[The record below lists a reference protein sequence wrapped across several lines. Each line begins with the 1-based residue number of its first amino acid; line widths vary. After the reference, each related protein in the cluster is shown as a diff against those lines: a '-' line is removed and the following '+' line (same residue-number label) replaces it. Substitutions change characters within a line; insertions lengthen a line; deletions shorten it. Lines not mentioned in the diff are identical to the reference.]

1 MRIQNKGD
9 RIQKA
14 EDDIF
19 REEQRFSLWLR
30 WLVYL
35 SMGLSVVI
43 SVFALRKEFSGQ
55 SSPETWEIFLAVIF
69 GIGVPIAV
77 TALFL
82 LLKLETEVRP
92 DGLYVRYVPFHIH
105 SKRFGPEDL
114 SEYYARQYKPI
125 REYGGW
131 GIRCSLRNG
140 KAYNVS
146 GNKSVQLVLSSG
158 KKLLI
163 GSQKADELAA
173 AIRSILE
180 NSEA

>member
-1 MRIQNKGD
+1 MQEM
-9 RIQKA
+9 
-14 EDDIF
+14 EDVIF
-19 REEQRFSLWLR
+19 REEQKFGLLLR

-43 SVFALRKEFSGQ
+43 SVFALTKESASNGSQ
-55 SSPETWEIFLAVIF
+55 ENWEIVLAVGV
-69 GIGVPIAV
+69 GIGVPIAI

-92 DGLYVRYVPFHIH
+92 DGLYVRFFPFHIH
-105 SKRFGPEDL
+105 FKQFAREDL

-131 GIRCSLRNG
+131 GIRYSIKNG
-140 KAYNVS
+140 KAYNIR
-146 GNKSVQLVLSSG
+146 GNKGVQLVFKSG

-163 GSQKADELAA
+163 GSQKSDELAA
-173 AIRSILE
+173 AIRAIM
-180 NSEA
+180 

>member
-1 MRIQNKGD
+1 
-9 RIQKA
+9 
-14 EDDIF
+14 
-19 REEQRFSLWLR
+19 LWLR
-30 WLVYL
+30 RLVYV

-43 SVFALRKEFSGQ
+43 SVFALTKESA
-55 SSPETWEIFLAVIF
+55 PEGSQENWEIALAVIV

-92 DGLYVRYVPFHIH
+92 DGLYVRYFPFHIH
-105 SKRFGPEDL
+105 FKRFGPEDL
-114 SEYYARQYKPI
+114 SECYARRYKPI
-125 REYGGW
+125 MEYGGW

-146 GNKSVQLVLSSG
+146 GNRGVQLVLSSG

-173 AIRSILE
+173 AIREIM
-180 NSEA
+180 